1 MEMKR
6 KPGCDRH
13 YLTSVNTPEAGT
25 WFNNSV
31 TRATAKESIS
41 EGTQRGLFLH
51 RSVAALSWENR
62 DEG

>member
-13 YLTSVNTPEAGT
+13 YLTSINTPEART

-51 RSVAALSWENR
+51 RSEAAISWENR
-62 DEG
+62 GEG